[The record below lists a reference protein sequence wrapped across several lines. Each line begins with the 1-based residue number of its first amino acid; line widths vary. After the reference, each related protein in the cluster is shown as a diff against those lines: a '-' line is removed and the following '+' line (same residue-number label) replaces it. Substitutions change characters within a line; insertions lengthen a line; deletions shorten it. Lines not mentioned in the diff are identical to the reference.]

1 MARNHEKQYGAL
13 NRYVLAKEREKL
25 PSRRPPLHVLTKVE
39 DVKKWIPDIK
49 REMEYTI
56 QQMTCKDYSEQKIE
70 AIKERLERLKREYR
84 GFVQK
89 VYTLDPTTDAIP
101 WNSRAYSRK
110 RRPLTDQ
117 HVVED
122 TKRILVEETAERNK
136 CVDEKKEEVT
146 SKRSVLGISY
156 SSSSEDET

>member
-1 MARNHEKQYGAL
+1 M
-13 NRYVLAKEREKL
+13 
-25 PSRRPPLHVLTKVE
+25 
-39 DVKKWIPDIK
+39 
-49 REMEYTI
+49 
-56 QQMTCKDYSEQKIE
+56 YSVI
-70 AIKERLERLKREYR
+70 LYCCTYLLYR
-84 GFVQK
+84 FVQK

-110 RRPLTDQ
+110 RKPLTDQ

-146 SKRSVLGISY
+146 SKRY
-156 SSSSEDET
+156 MM